1 MYELSAR
8 FYDKLYASKD
18 YRAETEKLLE
28 TLRRYKQSLGD
39 DLLDVA
45 CGTGRHL
52 AYLKESFWVEGLD
65 LDLGLLE
72 AARERLP
79 EVIFHQADMTDFFL
93 GRQFD
98 VVTCLFSSIGYVKT
112 LGTLGKTVN
121 GLASHVAP
129 GGVLLIEPW
138 FTPETWHPGSVHALF
153 IDEPEL
159 KIARV
164 NMSGAKGRLSFM
176 DFHYLIGTP
185 QGVEHFTERHELG
198 LFTVPE
204 MQAALTGAGL
214 RSEYDLQG
222 LTGRGLHI
230 GVKPL

>member
-1 MYELSAR
+1 MFELSAR
-8 FYDKLYASKD
+8 YYDKLYAFKD

-28 TLRRYKQSLGD
+28 TLRRYKPSLGD

-52 AYLKESFWVEGLD
+52 AYLKESFRVEGLD
-65 LDLGLLE
+65 LALGMLE

-79 EVIFHQADMTDFFL
+79 EVTFHQADMTDFIL
-93 GRQFD
+93 GGQFD

-112 LGTLGKTVN
+112 LEALVKTVN
-121 GLASHVAP
+121 GMASHLAP

-164 NMSGAKGRLSFM
+164 NTSDAMGRLSFM

-185 QGVEHFTERHELG
+185 QGVGHFTERHEPG
-198 LFTVPE
+198 LFTAPE

-214 RSEYDLQG
+214 RSEYDPHG

>member
-1 MYELSAR
+1 MFELSAR

-28 TLRRYKQSLGD
+28 TLRRYKPSLGD

-52 AYLKESFWVEGLD
+52 AYLKESFRVEGLD
-65 LDLGLLE
+65 LALGLLE

-79 EVIFHQADMTDFFL
+79 EVIFHQADMTDFIL

-112 LGTLGKTVN
+112 LEALVKTVN
-121 GLASHVAP
+121 GMTSHLAP

-159 KIARV
+159 KIARF
-164 NMSGAKGRLSFM
+164 NTSGAKGRLSFM

-198 LFTVPE
+198 LFTAPE
-204 MQAALTGAGL
+204 MQAALAGAGL
-214 RSEYDLQG
+214 RSEYDPQG